1 MVQIDKMIAN
11 EKITKLF
18 GCIST
23 GKEANVYRA
32 EGSMD
37 LINREMFPA

>member
-1 MVQIDKMIAN
+1 MIQIEKMINN
-11 EKITKLF
+11 EKISKLF

-37 LINREMFPA
+37 LI